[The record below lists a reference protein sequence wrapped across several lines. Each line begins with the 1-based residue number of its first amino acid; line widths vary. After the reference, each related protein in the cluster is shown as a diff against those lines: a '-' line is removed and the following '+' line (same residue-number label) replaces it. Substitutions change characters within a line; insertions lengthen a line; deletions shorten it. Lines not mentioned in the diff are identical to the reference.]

1 MAVIGLSKPYYATY
15 TNTSGTVTYGDLIS
29 LAKAREMS
37 IDLNDAEDVILY
49 ADNGPAE
56 RAAGFTGGTLT
67 LTIDELSIAAAG
79 AILGVSPANST
90 SPSGTGNTL
99 TFGGTTAA
107 PYLGFGIVVKKQVSN
122 SIKWMAV
129 ALKKVQFHMPNIEA
143 VTQGETIEFQTP
155 ELTATI
161 LRDDSSSQ
169 NWAAWAMFDSEDNA
183 VTWLSEALPKPVT
196 TGP

>member
-15 TNTSGTVTYGDLIS
+15 TNTSGTITYGTLTS
-29 LAKAREMS
+29 LAKACEMN
-37 IDLNDAEDVILY
+37 IELDDADDVILY

-67 LTIDELSIAAAG
+67 LTIDELSITAAG
-79 AILGVSPANST
+79 AILGITPANST

-99 TFGGTTAA
+99 TFGGTAAA
-107 PYLGFGIVVKKQVSN
+107 PYLGFGIVVKKQVAN
-122 SIKWMAV
+122 TIKWMAV

-143 VTQGETIEFQTP
+143 VTQGEAIEFQTP

-169 NWAAWAMFDSEDNA
+169 NWSAWGMFDTEADA
-183 VTWLSEALPKPVT
+183 VTWLSEALP
-196 TGP
+196 TGN